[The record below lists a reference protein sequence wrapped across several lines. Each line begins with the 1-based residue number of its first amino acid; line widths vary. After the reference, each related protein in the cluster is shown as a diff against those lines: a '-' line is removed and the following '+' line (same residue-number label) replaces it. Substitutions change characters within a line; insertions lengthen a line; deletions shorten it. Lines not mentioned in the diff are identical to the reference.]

1 MRSIE
6 KQKKIFIL
14 VIIILLIS
22 LLGLIFLFNGRN
34 INSIVKKDN
43 NLEGDITFV
52 SNRTDKRQEIQELI
66 NNFEKLH
73 PKVKVNLELIGDA
86 QAILQRKASI
96 GELPDVTLI
105 PSTISKTE
113 YSNYFLALEDL
124 GFSDD
129 NLYNYYMGTGDDGN
143 LYCLN
148 TSITWQGVIY
158 NKDIFKEAN
167 INKIPKTINE
177 LFDVCEKV
185 KALNVTPLAINY
197 RQQWTMDLWVDVIPH
212 LIDNDLPINSTKGY
226 NNILDSESGM
236 YKSLN
241 LVREIVKRGYAEKDL
256 FNYDWQQFKNDMS
269 SGKIAMAIWNS
280 DFIYQMEDMGM
291 NSDSIGIFPIPE
303 TKVIK
308 IYGDYMY
315 GVSKNSDN
323 PEVAKAFLKY
333 IFEENRYA
341 NAVNIM
347 SPLKESS
354 QTQKILKEME
364 QLDIPIITYT
374 DYILQQSIE
383 YASLENEYLNIK
395 KELGLDAKFVQN
407 FIIEDDIES
416 LINNTNKKWIEKIKG
431 NN

>member
-1 MRSIE
+1 M
-6 KQKKIFIL
+6 
-14 VIIILLIS
+14 
-22 LLGLIFLFNGRN
+22 
-34 INSIVKKDN
+34 
-43 NLEGDITFV
+43 
-52 SNRTDKRQEIQELI
+52 
-66 NNFEKLH
+66 
-73 PKVKVNLELIGDA
+73 
-86 QAILQRKASI
+86 QRKASI

-129 NLYNYYMGTGDDGN
+129 NLYNYYMGAGDDGN

-374 DYILQQSIE
+374 DYILQQSLE
-383 YASLENEYLNIK
+383 YANLENEYLNIK
-395 KELGLDAKFVQN
+395 KELGLDARFSQN

>member
-6 KQKKIFIL
+6 KQKNIFIL
-14 VIIILLIS
+14 VIIILLIP
-22 LLGLIFLFNGRN
+22 LLGVIFLFSGRN

-73 PKVKVNLELIGDA
+73 PKVKVNLELIGDV

-113 YSNYFLALEDL
+113 YSNYFLSLEDL

-129 NLYNYYMGTGDDGN
+129 NLYNYYMGAGDDGN

-212 LIDNDLPINSTKGY
+212 LIDNDLPINLTKGY

-241 LVREIVKRGYAEKDL
+241 LVREIVKRGYAEEYL

-291 NSDSIGIFPIPE
+291 DSDSIGIFPIPE

-354 QTQKILKEME
+354 QTQKIL
-364 QLDIPIITYT
+364 
-374 DYILQQSIE
+374 
-383 YASLENEYLNIK
+383 
-395 KELGLDAKFVQN
+395 
-407 FIIEDDIES
+407 
-416 LINNTNKKWIEKIKG
+416 INA
-431 NN
+431 

>member
-6 KQKKIFIL
+6 KQKNIFIL
-14 VIIILLIS
+14 VIIILLIP
-22 LLGLIFLFNGRN
+22 LLGVIFLFSGRN

-73 PKVKVNLELIGDA
+73 PKVKVNLELIGDV

-113 YSNYFLALEDL
+113 YSNYFLSLEDL

-129 NLYNYYMGTGDDGN
+129 NLYNYYMGAGDDGN

-241 LVREIVKRGYAEKDL
+241 LVREIVKRGYAEEYL

-280 DFIYQMEDMGM
+280 DFIYQMEDMGK
-291 NSDSIGIFPIPE
+291 IG
-303 TKVIK
+303 
-308 IYGDYMY
+308 
-315 GVSKNSDN
+315 
-323 PEVAKAFLKY
+323 
-333 IFEENRYA
+333 R
-341 NAVNIM
+341 
-347 SPLKESS
+347 
-354 QTQKILKEME
+354 
-364 QLDIPIITYT
+364 
-374 DYILQQSIE
+374 
-383 YASLENEYLNIK
+383 ASCRER
-395 KELGLDAKFVQN
+395 V
-407 FIIEDDIES
+407 
-416 LINNTNKKWIEKIKG
+416 
-431 NN
+431 

>member
-66 NNFEKLH
+66 NNFEKLY

-129 NLYNYYMGTGDDGN
+129 NLYNYYMGVGDDGN

-308 IYGDYMY
+308 IY
-315 GVSKNSDN
+315 
-323 PEVAKAFLKY
+323 L
-333 IFEENRYA
+333 
-341 NAVNIM
+341 
-347 SPLKESS
+347 
-354 QTQKILKEME
+354 
-364 QLDIPIITYT
+364 
-374 DYILQQSIE
+374 
-383 YASLENEYLNIK
+383 
-395 KELGLDAKFVQN
+395 
-407 FIIEDDIES
+407 
-416 LINNTNKKWIEKIKG
+416 
-431 NN
+431 

>member
-14 VIIILLIS
+14 VIIILLIP
-22 LLGLIFLFNGRN
+22 LLGVIFLFSGRN

-73 PKVKVNLELIGDA
+73 PKVKVNLELIGDV

-113 YSNYFLALEDL
+113 YSNYFLSLEDL

-129 NLYNYYMGTGDDGN
+129 NLYNYYMGAGDDGN

-185 KALNVTPLAINY
+185 KG
-197 RQQWTMDLWVDVIPH
+197 
-212 LIDNDLPINSTKGY
+212 TKC
-226 NNILDSESGM
+226 
-236 YKSLN
+236 
-241 LVREIVKRGYAEKDL
+241 
-256 FNYDWQQFKNDMS
+256 
-269 SGKIAMAIWNS
+269 
-280 DFIYQMEDMGM
+280 
-291 NSDSIGIFPIPE
+291 
-303 TKVIK
+303 
-308 IYGDYMY
+308 
-315 GVSKNSDN
+315 
-323 PEVAKAFLKY
+323 
-333 IFEENRYA
+333 
-341 NAVNIM
+341 
-347 SPLKESS
+347 
-354 QTQKILKEME
+354 
-364 QLDIPIITYT
+364 
-374 DYILQQSIE
+374 
-383 YASLENEYLNIK
+383 
-395 KELGLDAKFVQN
+395 
-407 FIIEDDIES
+407 
-416 LINNTNKKWIEKIKG
+416 NTISN
-431 NN
+431 

>member
-6 KQKKIFIL
+6 KQKNIFIL
-14 VIIILLIS
+14 VIIILLIP
-22 LLGLIFLFNGRN
+22 LLGVIFLFSGRN

-73 PKVKVNLELIGDA
+73 PKVKVNLELIGDV

-113 YSNYFLALEDL
+113 YSNYFLSLEDL

-129 NLYNYYMGTGDDGN
+129 NLYNYYMGAGDDGN

-197 RQQWTMDLWVDVIPH
+197 RQQWTMDYGL
-212 LIDNDLPINSTKGY
+212 
-226 NNILDSESGM
+226 M
-236 YKSLN
+236 
-241 LVREIVKRGYAEKDL
+241 L
-256 FNYDWQQFKNDMS
+256 FH
-269 SGKIAMAIWNS
+269 I
-280 DFIYQMEDMGM
+280 
-291 NSDSIGIFPIPE
+291 
-303 TKVIK
+303 
-308 IYGDYMY
+308 
-315 GVSKNSDN
+315 
-323 PEVAKAFLKY
+323 
-333 IFEENRYA
+333 
-341 NAVNIM
+341 
-347 SPLKESS
+347 
-354 QTQKILKEME
+354 
-364 QLDIPIITYT
+364 
-374 DYILQQSIE
+374 
-383 YASLENEYLNIK
+383 
-395 KELGLDAKFVQN
+395 
-407 FIIEDDIES
+407 
-416 LINNTNKKWIEKIKG
+416 
-431 NN
+431 